1 MEGENKAVI
10 VLAGMIGAG
19 KSTYT
24 KFISDALGSEP
35 FYESVDDN
43 RILENF
49 YENPERWAFSL
60 QIYFLN
66 TRFRSIKAAFKHENN
81 VLDRSIYEDA
91 LFTRINYEE
100 GNMSDAEMDTYLDLL
115 DNMMEE
121 LDNMPKKSP
130 DLLIYLRG
138 SLDTVLNRI
147 EKRGRTFEQ
156 IDGNKGLLD
165 YYTHLHG
172 QYDGW
177 FNEYDKSETLI
188 IDINQYDLE
197 KLEDAEKVINMVTE
211 KLAEVRNKASIS

>member
-1 MEGENKAVI
+1 LKGEQNAVI

-24 KFISDALGSEP
+24 KLISESLGSDA

-43 RILENF
+43 RILEKF
-49 YENPERWAFSL
+49 YEDPKRWAFSL

-66 TRFRSIKAAFKHENN
+66 TRFRSIKAAFLHENN

-91 LFTRINYEE
+91 LFTKINYEE

-121 LDNMPKKSP
+121 LDVMKKKSP

-138 SLDTVLNRI
+138 SLDTVLSRI
-147 EKRGRTFEQ
+147 KKRGRSFEQ
-156 IDGNKGLLD
+156 IEGNQGLLD

-172 QYDGW
+172 QYDSW
-177 FNEYDKSETLI
+177 FDSYDKSETLI
-188 IDINQYDLE
+188 IDIDHHDLE
-197 KLEDAEKVINMVTE
+197 NPADTQAIMDMVTKRLE
-211 KLAEVRNKASIS
+211 EVRLTKMSV